1 MSVSSTANE
10 NVPVDPIDRFLAVL
24 DNRGKYDTEFG
35 MPRRDG
41 FVVLNR
47 TATNLAPLVDAC
59 LKTERLE
66 PLTVRYRVSSGAVFG
81 TMLTALLND
90 LKHAASGGDP
100 RGVIGAFAPA
110 LGTSGW
116 NRLILETPFRS
127 IIESRQT
134 HESGRITYEE
144 IDLVFTTLR
153 DASVLHQG
161 LRLVLFV
168 EVIGADGDENAVE
181 EWNAA
186 LSTFLRGL
194 PERAGIVMSGVPQ
207 GVSVPTDN
215 PHFLEIEIA
224 GNGGANDPAST
235 RYADAPLH
243 SDLPTSD
250 DGIGIGGY
258 ARALARF
265 VLHAQTKAPLTIGI
279 HGPWGKGKS
288 SFIEMIDRELVLMA
302 PENRATRAQEWL
314 AAESELRTHARQR
327 AIDRASGHATDSGTS
342 NAAAELGLRARR
354 DELWRTMEADARHH
368 TVTVR
373 FNAWQFNDATQTW
386 AGLGSVIS
394 ERLERAIPR
403 WGRLLLRLEYAWK
416 YHRPDVILNVFLPAL
431 IVLASLVM
439 ILLLTDVRTLV
450 DKAFTGE
457 KAQDPGG
464 AIGRLLTVLVP
475 AGSLLLAVWA
485 LSWRAI
491 GALQPI
497 SERVM
502 GYMKRPDHKAQ
513 MGYQHRVLDD
523 LRFVHRRVK
532 KHHPLAKV
540 VVYVDDLDRCSDE
553 KIIELLQAVHLV
565 LANCEYFVFLSM
577 DTEMI
582 YRAIRL
588 HYAKSGEQL
597 PRNFPENYL
606 RKIIQLSFH
615 LPAADAD
622 RLFEL
627 TSRLFSADSVARFEL
642 RRTREHDGATA
653 GAPGTDPPDA
663 GAAPDPATVDAAG
676 TPYDMRM
683 LLPVA
688 IVEELEDTPDELDAF
703 NDFRAYLMDNPRE
716 LKRLVNAHRLVKI
729 LLQNDGTAWP
739 PTRQR
744 QLVKWLIFCSTWP
757 DLVDDVLAES
767 REVKHG
773 DVLSAL
779 AGKLA
784 QPADDL
790 ERIVQFAAWKEPLSS
805 DLCLEFEPAA
815 RLSQLVIDSRAPR
828 HDDA

>member
-1 MSVSSTANE
+1 MSGSPTANE
-10 NVPVDPIDRFLAVL
+10 NAPVDPIDRFLAVL

-35 MPRRDG
+35 MPRTAG

-47 TATNLAPLVDAC
+47 TAVNLAPVVDAC
-59 LKTERLE
+59 LGNERLE
-66 PLTVRYRVSSGAVFG
+66 SLTVRYRVSSGAVFG
-81 TMLTALLND
+81 TVLTALLND
-90 LKHAASGGDP
+90 LKNALDTTRRRSISG
-100 RGVIGAFAPA
+100 IFTPA
-110 LGTSGW
+110 LGTPGW
-116 NRLILETPFRS
+116 NRLLLETPLHS
-127 IIESRQT
+127 IIESRQAQ
-134 HESGRITYEE
+134 ESGRITYEE
-144 IDLVFTTLR
+144 IGSVFTTLR
-153 DASVLHQG
+153 DESVLHRG

-168 EVIGADGDENAVE
+168 EVTGADGDENAVA

-186 LSTFLRGL
+186 LSTFLRDL
-194 PERAGIVMSGVPQ
+194 PERTGIVLSGVPQ
-207 GVSVPTDN
+207 GVEIPTDD

-224 GNGGANDPAST
+224 GDGGTDDPAST

-243 SDLPTSD
+243 SDLPTND
-250 DGIGIGGY
+250 DGIGIGVH

-265 VLHAQTKAPLTIGI
+265 VLHAQTRAPLTIGI

-314 AAESELRTHARQR
+314 AAENELRTRARQR
-327 AIDRASGHATDSGTS
+327 AIDRASGNASTDAS
-342 NAAAELGLRARR
+342 NTAAEIGLRARR
-354 DELWRTMEADARHH
+354 DELWRTMEADARRH

-403 WGRLLLRLEYAWK
+403 RGRLLLRLEYAWK

-431 IVLASLVM
+431 IVLVSLIMV
-439 ILLLTDVRTLV
+439 LLLTDVQALV
-450 DKAFTGE
+450 EKTFTGD
-457 KAQDPGG
+457 KAQDFGG
-464 AIGRLLTVLVP
+464 AIGKLLAVLVP

-588 HYAKSGEQL
+588 HYAKSGEEL
-597 PRNFPENYL
+597 PRNFSENYL

-615 LPAADAD
+615 LPPTETEK
-622 RLFEL
+622 LFEL

-642 RRTREHDGATA
+642 KRSGRTKGTA
-653 GAPGTDPPDA
+653 AAADTADSGTRTDPEDT
-663 GAAPDPATVDAAG
+663 DTAG
-676 TPYDMRM
+676 TPYDIRS

-688 IVEELEDTPDELDAF
+688 IVEELEDTPDELGAF
-703 NDFRAYLMDNPRE
+703 NDFQDYLMDNPRE

-729 LLQNDGTAWP
+729 LLQGDGNAWP

-744 QLVKWLIFCSTWP
+744 QLVKWLIFCSAWP
-757 DLVDDVLAES
+757 DLVDDVITES
-767 REVKHG
+767 RAYDHD

-779 AGKLA
+779 VAE
-784 QPADDL
+784 L
-790 ERIVQFAAWKEPLSS
+790 EGPVEELDRMARFAELQEPLSS
-805 DLCLEFEPAA
+805 GICLEFEQAA
-815 RLSQLVIDSRAPR
+815 RLSQLVTESRAPR
-828 HDDA
+828 RDDA